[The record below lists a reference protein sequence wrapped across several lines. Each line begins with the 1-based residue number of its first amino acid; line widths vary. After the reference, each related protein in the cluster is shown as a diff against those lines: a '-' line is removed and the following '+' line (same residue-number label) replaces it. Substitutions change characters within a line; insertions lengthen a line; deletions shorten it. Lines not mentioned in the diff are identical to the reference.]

1 MRGTGR
7 VIFASILLLIAGAV
21 NVIYGIGA
29 IADANVYA
37 ENVRLVVSDL
47 SAYGWL
53 LIILGVV
60 QVTGGFSLMA
70 GNAYGRFIGIVGAG
84 LGAFWALISI
94 AGAHPWW
101 NLGILALCIYVLAGI
116 IEYGEDERAGV
127 ERV

>member
-7 VIFASILLLIAGAV
+7 VVFAAVLLLIAGTV

-29 IADANVYA
+29 IGDANVFT
-37 ENVRLVVSDL
+37 NDVRLVVSDL

-53 LIILGVV
+53 LIILGVI
-60 QVTGGFSLMA
+60 QVTGGFSLMV

-101 NLGILALCIYVLAGI
+101 NLGVFALCLYVLAGI
-116 IEYGEDERAGV
+116 VEYGEDERAGRTTV
-127 ERV
+127 